1 MSSGFDLLGHRFSIL
16 FIRNVEIYHIRNGVS
31 FLSRLPYS
39 TQSQDLPI
47 LVTIIIQAVLHRGDG
62 ITAALQRLTFGIGQR
77 VAVCQ
82 FLDSFGRTSR
92 SVILCFR
99 SQNFPVI
106 EYESAG
112 FVHRLLVGNQN
123 FLVIF
128 TVVSVFSAILIGRHI
143 LDICEVRRDLHSILR
158 APGSRYIA
166 DSVFDRGRLDIDQHN
181 ALCRSGIHI
190 LLQSLCPA
198 EIVITVAAGLPVL
211 VGDAFKTGLGFDQVL
226 YENILSCF
234 KIIIFLKLRAVF
246 FRVGYMRHLIAV
258 RFLKAYGIRVV
269 IT

>member
-47 LVTIIIQAVLHRGDG
+47 LVTIIIQAVLQCGDG
-62 ITAALQRLTFGIGQR
+62 STAALQRLTFGIGQR
-77 VAVCQ
+77 GAVCQ
-82 FLDSFGRTSR
+82 CLDSFGRISR
-92 SVILCFR
+92 SVIPCFR

-128 TVVSVFSAILIGRHI
+128 TVVTVFSAILIGRHI
-143 LDICEVRRDLHSILR
+143 LDICKVRRDLRAILR
-158 APGSRYIA
+158 APGSRYIV
-166 DSVFDRGRLDIDQHN
+166 DPVFDRGRLDIDQHD
-181 ALCRSGIHI
+181 ALRRISIHI
-190 LLQSLCPA
+190 
-198 EIVITVAAGLPVL
+198 
-211 VGDAFKTGLGFDQVL
+211 
-226 YENILSCF
+226 IL
-234 KIIIFLKLRAVF
+234 
-246 FRVGYMRHLIAV
+246 
-258 RFLKAYGIRVV
+258 
-269 IT
+269 